1 MAGKEATKDLVTEA
15 KNFTRSLANVFLL
28 KKRDQQ
34 SKHLLEKAQAL
45 IDALVAEN
53 QKMSAGSSTP
63 RQARAAGGMGQLWV
77 KLDELKREN
86 DDLRRQ
92 RSRTSS
98 DERASP
104 SPKEKGP
111 GEVIISDL
119 HKTKGE
125 NDSLKTQVAQ
135 LQKSVR
141 ELQQVN
147 ATLQDEYKRAKAALD
162 AAQRSVEKARQD
174 YRKLEG
180 SFTSTKTENDSLKQK
195 MTSNVKPM
203 VRADPRMTEN
213 INERCR
219 PSTVALRYNT
229 LESQQ
234 WVDAKEAIEDGP
246 GEGMEEDKIVGLLC
260 DSLMSSYS
268 ACRQLYTN
276 VELVMSEL
284 MKRPTLAT
292 EVVRSGLIPSCQ
304 PCPLPDDLTDIVKQ
318 RLRQSTDSVDTDI
331 IRSMASDFQEHTMK
345 SRLQTVSAKAVNGFL
360 QESASITWQMV
371 VQNPPMKL
379 VADDSKFDD
388 VKHKLWWSCDQS
400 RARKVDMFVWPVL
413 YDYENGNVLV
423 KGCVIAS

>member
-1 MAGKEATKDLVTEA
+1 MASKEAAKDLVTEA

-53 QKMSAGSSTP
+53 QKLSAGSSTP
-63 RQARAAGGMGQLWV
+63 RQMRAAGGMGQLWV

-92 RSRTSS
+92 RSRPSS
-98 DERASP
+98 DERASS
-104 SPKEKGP
+104 SPKDKQGP
-111 GEVIISDL
+111 GDVIIGEL

-125 NDSLKTQVAQ
+125 NESLKAQVAQ

-141 ELQQVN
+141 ELQSVN
-147 ATLQDEYKRAKAALD
+147 ATMQDEYKRSKAALD

-174 YRKLEG
+174 YKKLEA

-195 MTSNVKPM
+195 MTSSVKPM
-203 VRADPRMTEN
+203 MRTDNRLTEN

-219 PSTVALRYNT
+219 PSTVAMRYNT

-246 GEGMEEDKIVGLLC
+246 GSDLDEDKIVGLLC
-260 DSLMSSYS
+260 DSLMSTYN

-292 EVVRSGLIPSCQ
+292 EVVRSGLIPNCQ
-304 PCPLPDDLTDIVKQ
+304 PAPLSDDLTDLVKQ
-318 RLRQSTDSVDTDI
+318 KLRQATDSVDTDI
-331 IRSMASDFQEHTMK
+331 ICS
-345 SRLQTVSAKAVNGFL
+345 
-360 QESASITWQMV
+360 
-371 VQNPPMKL
+371 
-379 VADDSKFDD
+379 
-388 VKHKLWWSCDQS
+388 S

-413 YDYENGNVLV
+413 YDYENGNVMV